1 MHIVKH
7 IVKHIVPFSGGNHH
21 DGYFGAQVHPL
32 FQQLRDKS
40 SLVMHRICNTVPRAP
55 REDFWRC
62 APGRMSENRLWM
74 AMACCTPH
82 CFWQTFNG
90 DNTDE
95 QLLMNNRMEFAYVQT
110 SPCVELGTCQ
120 FSSRMFTGILTH
132 GGTTRWE
139 IHR

>member
-1 MHIVKH
+1 M
-7 IVKHIVPFSGGNHH
+7 
-21 DGYFGAQVHPL
+21 HPL

-40 SLVMHRICNTVPRAP
+40 SLVMHRICNTVPRACHG
-55 REDFWRC
+55 RISGDVLQVS
-62 APGRMSENRLWM
+62 PGRMSENMLWM
-74 AMACCTPH
+74 AIFLLYPH

-95 QLLMNNRMEFAYVQT
+95 QLLMNNWMEFAYVQT

-132 GGTTRWE
+132 CGTTLQVGNSPIGTPFDPCCSWICPQLE
-139 IHR
+139 TYHF